1 MKGEA
6 VAPWAVE
13 GRIEAGCDEAGRGCL
28 AGPVVAAAVIVS
40 PEVALRWVQD
50 GGLNDSKK
58 LSATARERLRDTI
71 LSEATAWAVAEIG
84 PEEIDRINILEAS
97 FAAMRA
103 AVFGLALR
111 PEHLLIDGNRFRS
124 AEGLPGHTCFI
135 GGDGRFASIAAA
147 SVLAKTHRDALMC
160 RLHERHPAFGW
171 DRNAGYPTPHHRRIL
186 ADLGPTPHHRRTF
199 RSTSPDLFSVI

>member
-6 VAPWAVE
+6 LAPWAVE

-58 LSATARERLRDTI
+58 LSATARERLRDVI
-71 LSEATAWAVAEIG
+71 QAEATAWAVAEIG

-111 PEHLLIDGNRFRS
+111 PEHLLIDGNPNGSS
-124 AEGLPGHTCFI
+124 AVYLDYPGADSKSICSI
-135 GGDGRFASIAAA
+135 GGQGGWGQRPAA
-147 SVLAKTHRDALMC
+147 SCGH
-160 RLHERHPAFGW
+160 
-171 DRNAGYPTPHHRRIL
+171 AGSLQVWYQ
-186 ADLGPTPHHRRTF
+186 
-199 RSTSPDLFSVI
+199 RSTRSSSQAART